1 MFDSFIG
8 QISGNTDMLLSETK
22 LDESFPI
29 GQFFIIE
36 GFGVPYRAERNANLS
51 VRGYIPPK
59 HVSPIEAFFVE

>member
-36 GFGVPYRAERNANLS
+36 GFGVPYRAE
-51 VRGYIPPK
+51 
-59 HVSPIEAFFVE
+59 